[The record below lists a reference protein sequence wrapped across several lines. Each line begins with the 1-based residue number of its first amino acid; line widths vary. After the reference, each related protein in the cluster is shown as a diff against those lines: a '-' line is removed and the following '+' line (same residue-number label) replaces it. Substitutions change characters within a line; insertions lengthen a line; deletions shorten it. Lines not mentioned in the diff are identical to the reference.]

1 MEVADERN
9 EIITACREL
18 EACGF
23 ITGTWGNVSVRTPEG
38 FLLTPSRVEYAV
50 LQPEDLVTVG
60 LDGRKISGARP
71 PSSEKEVHRQI
82 YVKRPDVGA
91 VVHCHSTYASAVAA
105 AGVDIPPFLE
115 EISQLIG
122 DGIRCTK
129 EYVRAGEHEKLGE
142 QAAAFIYE
150 NLAVLLIN
158 HGPVCCGKDL
168 AEAMLCCKVVEKAA
182 RIFLALEPGLRARII
197 PADAVALEHDR
208 YMNTYGKEE

>member
-1 MEVADERN
+1 MEGIEERK
-9 EIITACREL
+9 EIIAACREL

-23 ITGTWGNVSVRTPEG
+23 ITGTWGNVSIRYGDG
-38 FLLTPSRVEYAV
+38 FLLTPSRVAYSV
-50 LQPEDLVTVG
+50 MQPEDMVHVG
-60 LDGRKISGARP
+60 MDGRKLSGERP

-82 YVKRPDVGA
+82 YVKRPDIGA
-91 VVHCHSTYASAVAA
+91 IVHCHSTYASAVSA
-105 AGVDIPPFLE
+105 AGADIPPFLE

-142 QAAAFIYE
+142 QAAAFIDQ

-158 HGPVCCGKDL
+158 HGPVCCGKDM

-182 RIFLALEPGLRARII
+182 RIFLALEPGLGVRII
-197 PADAVALEHDR
+197 PAEAVALEHDR
-208 YMNTYGKEE
+208 YVNTYGKEE

>member
-1 MEVADERN
+1 MEGFSERK
-9 EIITACREL
+9 EIIAACREL
-18 EACGF
+18 ESIGF
-23 ITGTWGNVSVRTPEG
+23 ITGTWGNVSIRYEDG

-50 LQPEDLVTVG
+50 LQPEDLVLVG

-82 YVKRPDVGA
+82 YVKRPDIGA
-91 VVHCHSTYASAVAA
+91 IVHCHSTYASAVSA

-115 EISQLIG
+115 EISQLVG

-129 EYVRAGEHEKLGE
+129 DYVRAGEHEKLGE
-142 QAAAFIYE
+142 QAASYIYQ

-158 HGPVCCGKDL
+158 HGPVCCGKDI

-182 RIFLALEPGLRARII
+182 RIFLALETGLNAKII

-208 YMNTYGKEE
+208 YKNTYGKEE

>member
-1 MEVADERN
+1 MEGSDERRA
-9 EIITACREL
+9 IIAACREL

-23 ITGTWGNVSVRTPEG
+23 ITGTWGNVSIRFGEG
-38 FLLTPSRVEYAV
+38 FLLTPSRVEYA
-50 LQPEDLVTVG
+50 LMQEEDLVLVG
-60 LDGRKISGARP
+60 LDGRKLSGDRP

-82 YVKRPDVGA
+82 YVKRPDIGA
-91 VVHCHSTYASAVAA
+91 IVHCHSTYASAVSA
-105 AGVDIPPFLE
+105 AGLDIPPFLE

-129 EYVRAGEHEKLGE
+129 EYVRAGEHERLGE

-150 NLAVLLIN
+150 NAAVLLVN
-158 HGPVCCGKDL
+158 HGPVCCGKDI

-182 RIFLALEPGLRARII
+182 RIFLAVETGLHLKTI

-208 YMNTYGKEE
+208 YKNTYGKEE

>member
-1 MEVADERN
+1 MEGFDERK
-9 EIITACREL
+9 EIIAACREL

-23 ITGTWGNVSVRTPEG
+23 ITGTWGNVSVRCREG
-38 FLLTPSRVEYAV
+38 FLLTPSRIDYSKM
-50 LQPEDLVTVG
+50 LPEDLVFMG
-60 LDGRKISGARP
+60 MDGRKISGERR
-71 PSSEKEVHRQI
+71 PSSEKEVHRRI
-82 YVKRPDVGA
+82 YVKRPDIGA
-91 VVHCHSTYASAVAA
+91 VVHCHSTYASAVSA

-129 EYVRAGEHEKLGE
+129 EYVRAGEHELLGE

-168 AEAMLCCKVVEKAA
+168 PEAMLCCKVVEKAA
-182 RIFLALEPGLRARII
+182 MIFLSLETGLHAKVI
-197 PADAVALEHDR
+197 PADAVELEHYR
-208 YMNTYGKEE
+208 YKNTYGKEE

>member
-1 MEVADERN
+1 MEGLEERR
-9 EIITACREL
+9 EIIAACREL

-23 ITGTWGNVSVRTPEG
+23 ITGTWGNVSIRYGDG
-38 FLLTPSRVEYAV
+38 FFLTPSRVEYSKMQEA
-50 LQPEDLVTVG
+50 DLVLVG
-60 LDGRKISGARP
+60 LDGQKLSGERP

-82 YVKRPDVGA
+82 YVKRPDIGA
-91 VVHCHSTYASAVAA
+91 VVHCHSTYASAVSA

-150 NLAVLLIN
+150 NAAVLLKN
-158 HGPVCCGKDL
+158 HGPVCCGKDIT
-168 AEAMLCCKVVEKAA
+168 EAMLCCRVVEKAA
-182 RIFLALEPGLRARII
+182 QIFLALETGLAVQVI

-208 YMNTYGKEE
+208 YKNTYGKEE